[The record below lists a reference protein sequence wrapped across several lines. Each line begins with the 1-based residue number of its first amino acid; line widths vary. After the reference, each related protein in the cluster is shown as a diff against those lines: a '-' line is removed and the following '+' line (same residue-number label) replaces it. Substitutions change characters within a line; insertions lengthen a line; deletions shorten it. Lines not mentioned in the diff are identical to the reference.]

1 MSTPE
6 QRALLRQLNLK
17 IDTFRLTD
25 LLDELNAAEARATR
39 AEAALRMV
47 DAALARRTA
56 LEGYYDRYAMI
67 EAACREAGKVA
78 PLQVRIAELESQGR
92 SS

>member
-25 LLDELNAAEARATR
+25 LLDELNAAGEKVEFEAER
-39 AEAALRMV
+39 AEAWKTAH
-47 DAALARRTA
+47 DLAQA
-56 LEGYYDRYAMI
+56 
-67 EAACREAGKVA
+67 
-78 PLQVRIAELESQGR
+78 RIAELESQGR